1 MVFEAIGKRYAPS
14 RAQGLSQNSH
24 VYNNKESSV
33 TNAAMLE
40 SYFTPNPFAEYE
52 TILGLPETWVKC
64 LAFRWIEPDYQ
75 WGADDVQML
84 QDMAS
89 RTNHPKA
96 GKAMNDTVGY
106 LEELRQ
112 WANGN
117 TSIYQESL

>member
-1 MVFEAIGKRYAPS
+1 MKWVIG
-14 RAQGLSQNSH
+14 
-24 VYNNKESSV
+24 VDE
-33 TNAAMLE
+33 
-40 SYFTPNPFAEYE
+40 
-52 TILGLPETWVKC
+52 VKT
-64 LAFRWIEPDYQ
+64 
-75 WGADDVQML
+75 L

-117 TSIYQESL
+117 TSIHQESL